1 MTIKKHLTSAQC
13 PCEDITVI
21 RQYNS
26 RRLVLLI
33 NRRVTPKQIGIA
45 ATQTC
50 ISHKKSKVTNN
61 RKLLGGPVR
70 SDWIGDRTATIPKV
84 EVNTK
89 MMIFSYLTMP
99 HTKMG
104 GKIGMKALGVDVYPE
119 PVVTTP
125 TVV

>member
-1 MTIKKHLTSAQC
+1 
-13 PCEDITVI
+13 
-21 RQYNS
+21 
-26 RRLVLLI
+26 VLLI

-50 ISHKKSKVTNN
+50 ISHKKSKVTSNNN
-61 RKLLGGPVR
+61 RKLLGRPVR

-104 GKIGMKALGVDVYPE
+104 GEVGMKALGVDVYPE